1 MKANVEKKGERNPF
15 SEEKQTRFAKME
27 GISLKGDFEQRRSGW
42 STAENKAAC
51 FECGNT
57 DSLKAQ
63 FPIWK
68 EKKAKWAGEGLTSKR
83 KRKRGERTRGR

>member
-42 STAENKAAC
+42 GTSENKAEC
-51 FECGNT
+51 FGCGNT
-57 DSLKAQ
+57 DHFKAQ
-63 FPIWK
+63 CTMWQKKK
-68 EKKAKWAGEGLTSKR
+68 ENGAMQD
-83 KRKRGERTRGR
+83 